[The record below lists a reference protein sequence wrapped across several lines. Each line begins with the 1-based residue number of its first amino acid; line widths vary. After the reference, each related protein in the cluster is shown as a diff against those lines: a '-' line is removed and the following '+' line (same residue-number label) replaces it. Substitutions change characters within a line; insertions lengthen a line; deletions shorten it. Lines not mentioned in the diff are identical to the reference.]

1 MRRAVG
7 VEVLKVD
14 LRPRDE
20 VSAHCD
26 AEERGRP
33 STSRLRM
40 IMIRLRMM
48 AMIMMMM
55 VLMKGD
61 EVTKV
66 VFIEI
71 AMIVEVRRMRMTMVM
86 RLSMTIIATVVH
98 TSYLSQ
104 PSQPLVV

>member
-20 VSAHCD
+20 VSAHCE

-40 IMIRLRMM
+40 IIIRIRM
-48 AMIMMMM
+48 MMMM
-55 VLMKGD
+55 V
-61 EVTKV
+61 V
-66 VFIEI
+66 II
-71 AMIVEVRRMRMTMVM
+71 MILKA
-86 RLSMTIIATVVH
+86 RLKTWAS
-98 TSYLSQ
+98 
-104 PSQPLVV
+104 

>member
-26 AEERGRP
+26 AEDRGRP

-40 IMIRLRMM
+40 RKMRIFMIR
-48 AMIMMMM
+48 IKVMMMM
-55 VLMKGD
+55 VRMKIRICPAILRG
-61 EVTKV
+61 
-66 VFIEI
+66 
-71 AMIVEVRRMRMTMVM
+71 
-86 RLSMTIIATVVH
+86 
-98 TSYLSQ
+98 
-104 PSQPLVV
+104 